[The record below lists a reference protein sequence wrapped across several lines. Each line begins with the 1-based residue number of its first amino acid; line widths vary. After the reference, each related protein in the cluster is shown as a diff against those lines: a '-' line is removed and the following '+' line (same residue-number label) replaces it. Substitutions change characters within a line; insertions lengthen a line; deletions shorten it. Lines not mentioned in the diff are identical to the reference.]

1 MNTQIR
7 LPHLLLNH
15 IEELVKRHDSQ
26 FIRDMSRWLNI
37 PINDIRSRVFGSK
50 QGVLTPV
57 IHEAMPWCAG
67 SQCAMSECVGGAL
80 WIRCSAMA
88 VENDAC
94 MNHRTARPSASL
106 TRFDAPELGMLE
118 RRRPVRYEG
127 LVYWAS
133 KDGDMV
139 DSQGNPVKMT
149 IDWETGF
156 LSALTST

>member
-37 PINDIRSRVFGSK
+37 PIHDIRSRVFGSK
-50 QGVLTPV
+50 QGVLTPI
-57 IHEAMPWCAG
+57 IHETMPWCAG
-67 SQCAMSECVGGAL
+67 SQCAMSECVGGTL

-88 VENDAC
+88 VENGSC
-94 MNHRTARPSASL
+94 MNHRTVRPSTSL
-106 TRFDAPELGMLE
+106 MRYDSPELTTLE
-118 RRRPVRYEG
+118 RRRPVRHDG
-127 LVYWAS
+127 IVYWAS

-139 DSQGNPVKMT
+139 DSQGNTVKMT

-156 LSALTST
+156 LSMVSVA